1 MKQGKIVVVG
11 LDPTVGAEMNKTRP
25 CLIVSPDEMNDVQKT
40 VIVVPITSKKRE
52 LPTRIFIKATPKNR
66 LDEDSYAVLDQI
78 KTIDKLRV
86 MRVKGRI
93 SEEELEE
100 VCETLQQMFAYN

>member
-1 MKQGKIVVVG
+1 MKQGEIVVVG

-25 CLIVSPDEMNDVQKT
+25 CLIVSPNEMNDVLKT
-40 VIVVPITSKKRE
+40 VIVVPVTSKMRE
-52 LPTRIFIKATPKNR
+52 LPTRILIQATPQSG
-66 LDEDSYAVLDQI
+66 LEVDSYAVLDQI

-86 MRVKGRI
+86 MRSRGRV
-93 SEEELEE
+93 SEVELEE